1 MSCMHC
7 ARADAQPRVRMRMCT
22 PRPSVG
28 RPHVRTTAGT
38 LWNLYPMYDYAHALT
53 DAIEGVT
60 HSLCSLE
67 FENHRELYDWV
78 VRECDV
84 PSTPRQIEFSRL
96 NLQYT
101 ARARVTCTPT
111 GNRACVPNVP
121 RRRAA
126 LPAPPTPTPPPH
138 PPTPPPH
145 PHPPHPPTTTRT
157 ARRSGGARG

>member
-1 MSCMHC
+1 MSDNVRTSGMHC
-7 ARADAQPRVRMRMCT
+7 ARADTQPRVRMRMCT
-22 PRPSVG
+22 PRPSAG
-28 RPHVRTTAGT
+28 RLHVRTTAGT
-38 LWNLYPMYDYAHALT
+38 LWNVYPMYDYAHALT

-101 ARARVTCTPT
+101 ARARVTRTPT
-111 GNRACVPNVP
+111 GSRACVP
-121 RRRAA
+121 AA
-126 LPAPPTPTPPPH
+126 AQGRPSSPPPH
-138 PPTPPPH
+138 TH
-145 PHPPHPPTTTRT
+145 HQQQHHHQHHHHHRT
-157 ARRSGGARG
+157 ARHSGCARG

>member
-1 MSCMHC
+1 MSDNVRMSGMHC
-7 ARADAQPRVRMRMCT
+7 ARADTQPRVRMRMRT
-22 PRPSVG
+22 PRPSAG
-28 RPHVRTTAGT
+28 RLHVRTTAGT
-38 LWNLYPMYDYAHALT
+38 LWNVYPMYDYAHALT

-101 ARARVTCTPT
+101 V
-111 GNRACVPNVP
+111 
-121 RRRAA
+121 
-126 LPAPPTPTPPPH
+126 PPP
-138 PPTPPPH
+138 PPPS
-145 PHPPHPPTTTRT
+145 PPPPLRSIATSSSSTTTPIHHRHSLRLRPT
-157 ARRSGGARG
+157 CSARCSRSVG